1 MSSGLA
7 AAYKLKSHG
16 LDVTVFEAEGRA
28 GGRLRTVSQDG
39 LVWDEGANTMVTLL
53 IQVYLDSLNLQ
64 YMQIM
69 LVKILVQS
77 VDYREKSMEFR

>member
-1 MSSGLA
+1 MVSSGLA

-39 LVWDEGANTMVTLL
+39 LVWDEGANTMVNLL
-53 IQVYLDSLNLQ
+53 LA
-64 YMQIM
+64 
-69 LVKILVQS
+69 S
-77 VDYREKSMEFR
+77 VLRSFEVTVCVSKC